1 MAKITY
7 TNKVTM
13 NENADISAVNKIRA
27 ADMNEIKNV
36 VNGNDDLVG
45 DLSNL
50 DTTNKSSIVEAI
62 NELAYDSGWIDVTDF
77 GKNITYYDPYN
88 RPRYRKI
95 GKVVYLQG
103 YAKTTAQF
111 PAGAGN
117 KVTLFTLPV
126 GYRPAR
132 EITAV
137 CQGSGMNR
145 WVFQIGING
154 EATMDRYGTNEAVAI
169 QTNAWLAIS
178 SVSFLTN

>member
-1 MAKITY
+1 MAY
-7 TNKVTM
+7 
-13 NENADISAVNKIRA
+13 NKINWEA
-27 ADMNEIKNV
+27 GKVSKEGYVIVDGQQYQTVQPEYEGNTPINPDNLNHMDQGIADAH
-36 VNGNDDLVG
+36 DL
-45 DLSNL
+45 L
-50 DTTNKSSIVEAI
+50 E
-62 NELAYDSGWIDVTDF
+62 DSGWIDVTDF

-111 PAGAGN
+111 PAAVGN

-126 GYRPAR
+126 GYRPVR

-169 QTNAWLAIS
+169 QSNVWLAIS